1 MSTPIGVD
9 TGGADR
15 AGDEAHG
22 TARRFDGIDGDF
34 RASIQAVQQAAGEP
48 AVSAGAA
55 ELGEAL
61 IGSISVLR
69 DRLLAVAAGA
79 GRGAEAARATDAEV
93 AARVAGAVARTEA
106 GVRGRV
112 RPE

>member
-9 TGGADR
+9 TGRADR
-15 AGDEAHG
+15 ASDEADG
-22 TARRFDGIDGDF
+22 TARRFDGIDADF
-34 RASIQAVQQAAGEP
+34 RASIQALQQAAGEP

-55 ELGEAL
+55 ELGETL

-93 AARVAGAVARTEA
+93 ARRLAEAAARNEA
-106 GVRGRV
+106 GVRGQA
-112 RPE
+112 RPR